1 MGNMRAAILGTGHSY
16 PEGILTNAQLEKMVE
31 TSDDWITSRTGIKQ
45 RRKAGPGEYTSQF
58 AVRAARQAIERAGLQ
73 PEDIDLLLCATVS
86 PDQILPST
94 GCIIQAELGANN
106 AAAMDIVAACS
117 GFLYGLTLA
126 DTMVRTGQSKY
137 AVVIG
142 AEILTQYVDYTDRN
156 TCVLFGDGAGAAVLG
171 PVEAEDPDRGILAAR
186 IKSDGRYEEQLF
198 SPGGGTRRPPTA
210 ETLAAGDHYFKMKG
224 NELFKV
230 AVRSMTDI
238 SREVLEEAGV
248 SASEVKLFIPHQA
261 NQRITDGVASKLN
274 VESDRVY
281 SNIAMHGN
289 TSSASIPIALDEC
302 VEAGRIKPGDL
313 VLMASFGGG
322 ATWGGLL
329 LRW

>member
-1 MGNMRAAILGTGHSY
+1 MATMRAGILGTGHSY
-16 PEGILTNAQLEKMVE
+16 PEGILTNAELEKMVE

-45 RRKAGPGEYTSQF
+45 RRKAAPGEYTSQF

-73 PEDIDLLLCATVS
+73 AADIDLLLCATVS

-94 GCIIQAELGANN
+94 GCIIQAELGANK
-106 AAAMDIVAACS
+106 AAAMDVVAACS

-126 DTMVRTGQSKY
+126 DAMVRTGQSKY
-137 AVVIG
+137 ALVIG

-171 PVEAEDPDRGILAAR
+171 AVEGDRGILAAR

-198 SPGGGTRRPPTA
+198 SPGGGTRRPATA
-210 ETLAAGDHYFKMKG
+210 ETLAAGDHFFKMKG

-248 SASEVKLFIPHQA
+248 AAADVNLFIPHQA
-261 NQRITDGVASKLN
+261 NQRITDAVASKLN
-274 VESDRVY
+274 VESERVY

-302 VEAGRIKPGDL
+302 VEAGRVREGDL
-313 VLMASFGGG
+313 VLLASFGGG
-322 ATWGGLL
+322 VTWGGVLI
-329 LRW
+329 RW

>member
-1 MGNMRAAILGTGHSY
+1 MGNIRAGILGTGHSY
-16 PEGILTNAQLEKMVE
+16 PEGILTNAELEKMVE

-58 AVRAARQAIERAGLQ
+58 AVRAARQAIDRAGLQ
-73 PEDIDLLLCATVS
+73 AEDIDLIFCATVS

-94 GCIIQAELGANN
+94 GCIIQAELGANK
-106 AAAMDIVAACS
+106 AAAMDLVAACS

-126 DTMVRTGQSKY
+126 ETMIRTGQSKY
-137 AVVIG
+137 ALVIG
-142 AEILTQYVDYTDRN
+142 AEVLTQYVDYTDRN
-156 TCVLFGDGAGAAVLG
+156 TCILFGDGAGAAVLG
-171 PVEAEDPDRGILAAR
+171 QVDGDRGILAAR
-186 IKSDGRYEEQLF
+186 IRSDGRYLEQLY
-198 SPGGGTRRPPTA
+198 SPGGGTRRPATA
-210 ETLAAGDHYFKMKG
+210 ATLAAGDHFFKMKG

-238 SREVLEEAGV
+238 SREVLEEAGL
-248 SASEVKLFIPHQA
+248 SATDVKLFIPHQA

-274 VESDRVY
+274 VESERVY

-289 TSSASIPIALDEC
+289 TSAASIPIALDEC
-302 VEAGRIKPGDL
+302 VEAGRITAGDL

-322 ATWGGLL
+322 VTWGGVLV
-329 LRW
+329 RW

>member
-1 MGNMRAAILGTGHSY
+1 MGNIRAGILGTGHSY
-16 PEGILTNAQLEKMVE
+16 PEGILTNAELEKMVE

-58 AVRAARQAIERAGLQ
+58 AVRAARQAIDRAGLQ
-73 PEDIDLLLCATVS
+73 AEDIDLIFCATVS

-94 GCIIQAELGANN
+94 GCIIQAELGANK
-106 AAAMDIVAACS
+106 AAAMDLVAACS

-126 DTMVRTGQSKY
+126 DTMIRTGQSKY
-137 AVVIG
+137 ALVIG
-142 AEILTQYVDYTDRN
+142 AEVLTQYVDYTDRN

-171 PVEAEDPDRGILAAR
+171 PVEGDHGILGAR
-186 IKSDGRYEEQLF
+186 IRSDGRYLEQLY
-198 SPGGGTRRPPTA
+198 SPGGGTRRPATA
-210 ETLAAGDHYFKMKG
+210 ATLAAGDHFFKMKG

-238 SREVLEEAGV
+238 SREVLEEAGL
-248 SASEVKLFIPHQA
+248 SATDVKLFIPHQA
-261 NQRITDGVASKLN
+261 NQRITDGVANKLN
-274 VESDRVY
+274 VESERVY

-289 TSSASIPIALDEC
+289 TSAASIPIALDEC
-302 VEAGRIKPGDL
+302 VEAGRITAGDL

-322 ATWGGLL
+322 VTWGGVLV
-329 LRW
+329 RW

>member
-1 MGNMRAAILGTGHSY
+1 MGNIRAGILGTGHSY
-16 PEGILTNAQLEKMVE
+16 PEGILTNAELEKMVE

-58 AVRAARQAIERAGLQ
+58 AVRAGRQAIDRAGLQ
-73 PEDIDLLLCATVS
+73 AEDIDLIFCATVS

-94 GCIIQAELGANN
+94 GCIIQAELGANK
-106 AAAMDIVAACS
+106 AAAMDLVAACS

-126 DTMVRTGQSKY
+126 DTMIRTGQSKY
-137 AVVIG
+137 ALVIG
-142 AEILTQYVDYTDRN
+142 AEVLTQYVDYTDRN

-171 PVEAEDPDRGILAAR
+171 PVDGDRGILGAR
-186 IKSDGRYEEQLF
+186 IRSDGRYLEQLY
-198 SPGGGTRRPPTA
+198 SPGGGTRRPATA
-210 ETLAAGDHYFKMKG
+210 ATLAAGDHFFKMKG

-238 SREVLEEAGV
+238 SREVLEEAGL
-248 SASEVKLFIPHQA
+248 SATDVKLFIPHQA
-261 NQRITDGVASKLN
+261 NQRITDGVANKLN
-274 VESDRVY
+274 VESERVY

-289 TSSASIPIALDEC
+289 TSAASIPIALDEC
-302 VEAGRIKPGDL
+302 VEAGRITAGDL

-322 ATWGGLL
+322 VTWGGVLV
-329 LRW
+329 RW